1 MSKKFEKVMDD
12 LSYYKS
18 VIPPKY
24 KDYFDVISSLYISRK
39 IEKRTEVERLLH
51 KLASRGKGP
60 ESAVNLIESKYEK
73 QAPIKGIK
81 QKIRT
86 YHVSANIEQKLVFNN
101 AYSKP
106 SGYKRQKLEQQH
118 LIEKVALIKETEIIK
133 ATSVEEAQRKFTEN
147 VNRRFGIGGSINE
160 FNKNGKGGSKS
171 EEFYTT
177 EIDDIDFLDTFEES
191 SASDAKPSTMF
202 LKAASPIEYNLQLM
216 RNNF

>member
-12 LSYYKS
+12 LSYYKT

-24 KDYFDVISSLYISRK
+24 KDYFDVISSLYIARK
-39 IEKRTEVERLLH
+39 IEKKTEVTRLLH

-86 YHVSANIEQKLVFNN
+86 YQRLVFNN

-106 SGYKRQKLEQQH
+106 QGYKRQYD
-118 LIEKVALIKETEIIK
+118 
-133 ATSVEEAQRKFTEN
+133 
-147 VNRRFGIGGSINE
+147 
-160 FNKNGKGGSKS
+160 KN
-171 EEFYTT
+171 
-177 EIDDIDFLDTFEES
+177 
-191 SASDAKPSTMF
+191 
-202 LKAASPIEYNLQLM
+202 
-216 RNNF
+216 